1 MGVGCALLPD
11 TLSSVFAFY
20 QTAQG
25 SAFFGAFPKPSRE
38 LFNATPFAQACVILL
53 HGHPPWKE
61 DTPCPAYP
69 YKQGFFVPKTNRHYP
84 TKETCPFLKKSS
96 SPRRSP
102 SNPRLVPFA
111 HNPHASQNF
120 FSPPKAKEVA
130 YATSSALNNKLQ

>member
-1 MGVGCALLPD
+1 MGTLQALPD

-69 YKQGFFVPKTNRHYP
+69 PINRA
-84 TKETCPFLKKSS
+84 FLCQKPIGITPQRKLVLFSKSPRA
-96 SPRRSP
+96 PRRSP

-111 HNPHASQNF
+111 HNPPASQNF
-120 FSPPKAKEVA
+120 FSPPKSKRGGICHLFC
-130 YATSSALNNKLQ
+130 SQQ